1 MQQAEVA
8 ASTEGFA
15 HQSSTV
21 IGEGACNRYG
31 AALARFRGAIAPI
44 ASRHLLETLAAVIAK
59 YARNAKLR
67 ARGVHLTRA

>member
-21 IGEGACNRYG
+21 IGKDACYCYG
-31 AALARFRGAIAPI
+31 ASVARFRGAI
-44 ASRHLLETLAAVIAK
+44 ASRHLLETLAANAT

>member
-21 IGEGACNRYG
+21 IGEDTCYRYG
-31 AALARFRGAIAPI
+31 AALARFRGAI